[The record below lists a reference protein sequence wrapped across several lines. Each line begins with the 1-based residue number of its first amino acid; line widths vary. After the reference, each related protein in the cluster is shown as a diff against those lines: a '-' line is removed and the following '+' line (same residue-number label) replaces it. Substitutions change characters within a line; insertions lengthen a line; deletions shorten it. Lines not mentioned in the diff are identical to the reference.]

1 MDSVRELTPEQRRE
15 ACSLLERERPAGEAD
30 CDECAEYR
38 LALCQFPAWLVFPAQ
53 RPPLAN
59 PER

>member
-1 MDSVRELTPEQRRE
+1 MESVRELTPEERSE
-15 ACSLLERERPAGEAD
+15 ACRLLERERPPVGPD

-38 LALCQFPAWLVFPAQ
+38 LALCQFPAWLIFPA
-53 RPPLAN
+53 PNDGLDN

>member
-1 MDSVRELTPEQRRE
+1 MDTVREFTPEERRR
-15 ACSLLERERPAGEAD
+15 ACRLLEREQPPVGPD

-38 LALCQFPAWLVFPAQ
+38 LALCQFPAWLVFPAPGKQ
-53 RPPLAN
+53 LAN